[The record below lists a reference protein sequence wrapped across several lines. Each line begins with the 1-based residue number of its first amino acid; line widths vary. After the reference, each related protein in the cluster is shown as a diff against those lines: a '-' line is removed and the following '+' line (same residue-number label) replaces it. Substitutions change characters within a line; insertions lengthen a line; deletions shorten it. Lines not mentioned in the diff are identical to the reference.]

1 MGIYDREYY
10 RGESRGVGWFAGPSP
25 VCRALLVANVVIFVL
40 EQFRLV
46 DGAFLFQWFAATSEG
61 VFRHGYVWQLL
72 TATFLHADLWHLVG
86 NMLVL
91 WFAGRE
97 LESMYGSRDFLALY
111 LSAAVISTLVW
122 AIADALSPT
131 HAPMV
136 GASGAVFAV
145 VTLFALY
152 YPRREILFMFVLPV
166 EVWL

>member
-1 MGIYDREYY
+1 
-10 RGESRGVGWFAGPSP
+10 
-25 VCRALLVANVVIFVL
+25 
-40 EQFRLV
+40 
-46 DGAFLFQWFAATSEG
+46 
-61 VFRHGYVWQLL
+61 
-72 TATFLHADLWHLVG
+72 
-86 NMLVL
+86 
-91 WFAGRE
+91 
-97 LESMYGSRDFLALY
+97 DFLALY

-166 EVWL
+166 EVWLLVALFVAYDVMLLLKGGNGHSAFEAHLAGAFYGFLYKRYDLRWSRFPWSRARRPRFRVIAPEPRERPAPRPSAGPSWSSEPAGASVAKPA